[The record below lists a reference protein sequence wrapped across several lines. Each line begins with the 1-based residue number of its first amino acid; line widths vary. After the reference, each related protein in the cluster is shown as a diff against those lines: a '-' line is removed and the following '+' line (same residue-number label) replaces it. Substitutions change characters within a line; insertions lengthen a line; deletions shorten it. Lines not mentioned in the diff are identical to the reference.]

1 MAVVQCEQVWEQISD
16 YIDGDV
22 DAGTRSAL
30 DEHLRGCQRCTSV
43 LNGARNVVSLFGDE
57 RLFKV
62 PMGYSWRIK
71 RRIASDTKI
80 RRRAVLGW
88 LVATAAVAVVSG
100 SVVLANR
107 MQGGEQGSKSVMANL
122 GRVPSN
128 LEVVVTDHSK
138 LFHLKECPFVNQ
150 DDHPRSVSA
159 AEAQASGYVPCV
171 RCLGE
176 YVQELAA
183 KLLNRRVFASFMA
196 SR

>member
-16 YIDGDV
+16 YIDGEV
-22 DAGTRSAL
+22 DPGVRSDL
-30 DEHLRGCQRCTSV
+30 DAHIQGCRRCASV
-43 LNGARNVVSLFGDE
+43 LQGTQNVVHLFGDE

-62 PMGYSWRIK
+62 PMGYSWRMK
-71 RRIASDTKI
+71 RRIASDTQI

-107 MQGGEQGSKSVMANL
+107 VSGTEQGSKSIMANL

-128 LEVVVTDHSK
+128 LEVVVTDHGK
-138 LFHLKECPFVNQ
+138 LFHLKECPFVHQ
-150 DDHPRSVSA
+150 DDHPRAVSA

-183 KLLNRRVFASFMA
+183 KLVNRRVFAGFMA
-196 SR
+196 PR